1 MSQSN
6 ETPRAPRSSDGDRR
20 GNERRRVER
29 RAPVPVWRRPWAF
42 AGYGVAAAL
51 LGVFL
56 FGGGGGGENARP
68 SNDAPMV
75 TRAPGGPA
83 VPLPDTGA
91 AATPATTG
99 AAEAAFGAA
108 GYERLVLQG
117 AAARGR
123 MVRAELYCEQPT
135 SYQVRTNVTAEPV
148 VAALTDNGRIPAAA
162 CKWGGANDPR
172 REDFLLLVPKE
183 LAGVFSSA
191 PVTSDE
197 FQRRRRMVATVEWV
211 GPSEA
216 LSLRTAGVFRG
227 MAR

>member
-6 ETPRAPRSSDGDRR
+6 ETPRAPRGSEGDRR
-20 GNERRRVER
+20 GNERRREER
-29 RAPVPVWRRPWAF
+29 RAPVPVWRRPWAY
-42 AGYGVAAAL
+42 AAYGVAVAL
-51 LGVFL
+51 LGVYL
-56 FGGGGGGENARP
+56 FSGRGGDTPRP

-75 TRAPGGPA
+75 TREPGGPA
-83 VPLPDTGA
+83 VQQPDTPVA
-91 AATPATTG
+91 PPPATG

-123 MVRAELYCEQPT
+123 MVRTELYCEQPT
-135 SYQVRTNVTAEPV
+135 SYQVRTNVTTTEPV

-183 LAGVFSSA
+183 LAGMFSTA
-191 PVTSDE
+191 PVASDN
-197 FQRRRRMVATVEWV
+197 FQRRRRIIATVEWV